1 MSNSKILNLPKT
13 TKNSTPTFKKHYKID
28 EVYTHLSYLSLFD
41 KCHQLLANNGYNHKT
56 ENDDNTFE
64 VLEVFRNIDKALKH
78 LDIEF
83 KLGLFEA
90 ENDWFLN
97 YLRSHY
103 SFNLNIYNDENN
115 IDTITYH
122 LSNLIKGSNGE
133 LHKEPLNIPKKL
145 TSQLK
150 INDKNFNFKLYKQIE
165 ILNIQNKINYTKNE
179 IMNMFT
185 NSNII
190 KTDMLDLVNLCNKNI
205 NLDLTDMIF
214 DITETTYQNNP
225 SYQELLA
232 YARATSPNDIQ
243 MNTGYNNSKINNTKI
258 LLYKVYLNMVKAHI
272 ISCYKDAVIKTIV
285 HCEKLMNKDGVQNGF
300 CIHSEQLEKY
310 IKKYKTKGMP
320 INKFKTST
328 IEHIERIVGLVKKYS

>member
-1 MSNSKILNLPKT
+1 MSKVLTLPKA
-13 TKNSTPTFKKHYKID
+13 TKNSTPTLKKHYKID

-41 KCHQLLANNGYNHKT
+41 KCHQLIINNGYNHKT

-103 SFNLNIYNDENN
+103 SFNLTMYNDETN
-115 IDTITYH
+115 IDNITYH
-122 LSNLIKGSNGE
+122 LSNLIKASNGE
-133 LHKEPLNIPKKL
+133 LHNEPLNLPKKT
-145 TSQLK
+145 TSKLK
-150 INDKNFNFKLYKQIE
+150 INDNNFNFKLYKQME
-165 ILNIQNKINYTKNE
+165 VLNIQNKINYTKNE

-185 NSNII
+185 NSNIV

-205 NLDLTDMIF
+205 DLDLMDMIF
-214 DITETTYQNNP
+214 DITEETYQNNP

-232 YARATSPNDIQ
+232 YARTTSQNDIQ

-258 LLYKVYLNMVKAHI
+258 LLYKVYMNMVKAHI
-272 ISCYKDAVIKTIV
+272 ISCYKEAAIKTIV
-285 HCEKLMNKDGVQNGF
+285 HCEKLMSKDGVQNGF
-300 CIHSEQLEKY
+300 YIHSEQLEKY

-320 INKFKTST
+320 IDKFKTST
-328 IEHIERIVGLVKKYS
+328 IDHIERIVGLVKKYS